1 MKVTK
6 RRHKIIGNIKNMK
19 NKKITRKTRS
29 MGYINGS
36 KGTKKMESMGYINNR
51 KSRKRRNIRKSKKRR
66 TIIIHRKSKKNAGG
80 PIGEAERKFIKNYG
94 KSGTTNF
101 NSHES
106 REKGS

>member
-36 KGTKKMESMGYINNR
+36 KGTKKIESMGYINNR

-66 TIIIHRKSKKNAGG
+66 TIIKHRKSKKNAGG
-80 PIGEAERKFIKNYG
+80 LGLEERKRLEAQKEKLLKAIK
-94 KSGTTNF
+94 
-101 NSHES
+101 EW
-106 REKGS
+106 EKKN